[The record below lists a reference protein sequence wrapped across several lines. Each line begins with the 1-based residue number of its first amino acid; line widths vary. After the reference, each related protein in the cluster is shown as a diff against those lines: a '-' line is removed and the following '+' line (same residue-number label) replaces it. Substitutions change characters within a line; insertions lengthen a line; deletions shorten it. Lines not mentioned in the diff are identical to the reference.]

1 MPVRSYTEK
10 LVELDSDLRG
20 WENLQ
25 MVSVT
30 VENKDKKTKEEL
42 LAELDQEVEKFSIFM
57 GNLEDWRVRG
67 ALNNPEKALLKT
79 YLVNKIQGKL

>member
-1 MPVRSYTEK
+1 
-10 LVELDSDLRG
+10 
-20 WENLQ
+20 

-42 LAELDQEVEKFSIFM
+42 LAELDQEVERFSIFM

-67 ALNNPEKALLKT
+67 ALNNPEKALMKT